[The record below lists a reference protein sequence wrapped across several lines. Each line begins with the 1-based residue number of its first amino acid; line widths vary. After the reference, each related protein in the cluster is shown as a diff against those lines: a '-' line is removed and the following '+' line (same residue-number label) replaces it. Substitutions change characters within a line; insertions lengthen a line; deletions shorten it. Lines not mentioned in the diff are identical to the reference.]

1 MGFSYFVSQE
11 EILQTLDKVC
21 SKLPKSLSEECEE
34 VVDTYGASILS
45 ILLQEASP
53 ELVCSLLHLCPT
65 RALPVLPGERG
76 EGVAGR
82 PLGLGRA
89 LRALTLCPWG

>member
-1 MGFSYFVSQE
+1 MFQE
-11 EILQTLDKVC
+11 EIVQALDKVC
-21 SKLPKSLSEECEE
+21 SKLPKSLSEQCQE

-53 ELVCSLLHLCPT
+53 EMVCTLLHLCPT
-65 RALPVLPGERG
+65 QGLPVLPGERG

-82 PLGLGRA
+82 PLGLRRA
-89 LRALTLCPWG
+89 LPTLSLCPCV